1 MLNKI
6 EKVAL
11 SENEQ
16 EELLMIENREKKRF
30 GHEIKKDRTKISNY
44 LKITGVI
51 IAILFI
57 PLQIFLKAVLQD
69 YEADALSSM

>member
-1 MLNKI
+1 MLNKN
-6 EKVAL
+6 EKVVL

-16 EELLMIENREKKRF
+16 EELMMIENREKKRF
-30 GHEIKKDRTKISNY
+30 GHEIIKDPTKIWNF
-44 LKITGVI
+44 LKITAVI